1 MTWYWYLSTY
11 LNCPKIGPSTG
22 ESASQVNLAKGI
34 ELIPGCNMQA
44 KPASARALLNSMF
57 QDRMEELHGIP
68 PKEKPQ
74 RGKKIRLLQ
83 VRIVQF

>member
-1 MTWYWYLSTY
+1 
-11 LNCPKIGPSTG
+11 
-22 ESASQVNLAKGI
+22 
-34 ELIPGCNMQA
+34 MQA